1 MKIMYPAIFHA
12 EEEDGFW
19 VEFPDLPAVSFR
31 SFFAGGI
38 ASADLTTQIAL
49 QRR

>member
-19 VEFPDLPAVSFR
+19 VEFPDLP
-31 SFFAGGI
+31 GCI
-38 ASADLTTQIAL
+38 I
-49 QRR
+49 